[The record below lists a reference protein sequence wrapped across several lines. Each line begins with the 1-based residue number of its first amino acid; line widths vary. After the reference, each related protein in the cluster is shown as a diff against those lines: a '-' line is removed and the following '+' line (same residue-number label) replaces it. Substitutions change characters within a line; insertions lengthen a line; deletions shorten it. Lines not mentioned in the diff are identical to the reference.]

1 MPRAVIFTSY
11 LDDPLEISPLLQP
24 DDYIVCLDGGYD
36 IAMAQGISPDLML
49 GDFDSIEAELPDA
62 AGPESAGAGMQAEAA
77 DPDAPGA
84 ARKRGLPEIRRWPP
98 EKDYTDMEL
107 AYRELDPAEY
117 PELLVIGG
125 MGGRLD
131 HTLANIQMLAAYTGP
146 GGFRKIEMMDGR
158 NRCFIL
164 RGDEQKTVHR
174 IRGGGDL
181 YLSLI
186 PLFDDC
192 EGLTARGVKYPL
204 EDGALMRGA
213 SLGISNEFT
222 EDTAQIQLRRGTLL
236 VVLAKK
242 EKTK

>member
-11 LDDPLEISPLLQP
+11 LDDPLEIPPLLQP

-49 GDFDSIEAELPDA
+49 GDFDSIEAELP
-62 AGPESAGAGMQAEAA
+62 E
-77 DPDAPGA
+77 APGA

-146 GGFRKIEMMDGR
+146 EGFQKIEMMDGR

-213 SLGISNEFT
+213 SLGVSNEFT